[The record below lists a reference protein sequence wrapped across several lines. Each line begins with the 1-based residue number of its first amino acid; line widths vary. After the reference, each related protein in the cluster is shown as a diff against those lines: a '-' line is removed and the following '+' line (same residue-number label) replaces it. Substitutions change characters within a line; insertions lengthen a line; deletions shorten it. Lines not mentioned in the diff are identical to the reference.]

1 MDFIFGE
8 VVYFLIFV
16 GSGIAVIYYSRTIY
30 DADYHRK
37 YTEESIEHIGKI
49 YGKEFSDV
57 IGHYS
62 SDNALTYVMN
72 TDAWHELDDN
82 ELRDG
87 LIENCLDLERFTK
100 RKYKEEKS
108 AFTHLMIGW
117 ALILYW
123 VVVFTELL

>member
-1 MDFIFGE
+1 MYFEFGD
-8 VVYFLIFV
+8 VITFLLFV
-16 GSGIAVIYYSRTIY
+16 GGGIGLIYYSTTIY
-30 DADYHRK
+30 DADYHRIYIQEK
-37 YTEESIEHIGKI
+37 IEHIGKV

-87 LIENCLDLERFTK
+87 LINNCLALERFDK
-100 RKYKEEKS
+100 RKYKEKKS
-108 AFTHLMIGW
+108 ASNHLMIGRG
-117 ALILYW
+117 LILFW
-123 VVVFTELL
+123 VVVFTDLF

>member
-16 GSGIAVIYYSRTIY
+16 GSGIALIYYSTTIY
-30 DADYHRK
+30 DADYHRIYIQEK
-37 YTEESIEHIGKI
+37 IEHIGKV

-87 LIENCLDLERFTK
+87 LINNCLDLERFDED
-100 RKYKEEKS
+100 KYKEKKS
-108 AFTHLMIGW
+108 ASNHLMIGW
-117 ALILYW
+117 GLILYW

>member
-16 GSGIAVIYYSRTIY
+16 GSGIAVIYYSTTIY
-30 DADYHRK
+30 DADYHREHI
-37 YTEESIEHIGKI
+37 EESIEHIGKV
-49 YGKEFSDV
+49 YGKEFGDV

-87 LIENCLDLERFTK
+87 LINNCLALERFDK
-100 RKYKEEKS
+100 RKYKEKKS
-108 AFTHLMIGW
+108 ASNHLMIGW
-117 ALILYW
+117 GLILYW